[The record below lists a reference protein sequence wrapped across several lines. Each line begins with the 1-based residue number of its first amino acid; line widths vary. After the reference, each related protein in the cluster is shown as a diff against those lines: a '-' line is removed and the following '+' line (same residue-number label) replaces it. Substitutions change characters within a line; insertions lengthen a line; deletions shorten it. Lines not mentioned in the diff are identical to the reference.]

1 MNLTDVRPTSDI
13 EVFLQD
19 PWTFLEKPLSVYQD
33 AALLKGHEFD
43 RRKAKAEMS
52 PVIASLLYT
61 RNPQVHVSSQFIIH
75 KQGLACYIRTRCLL
89 KNFARSNDKIYDI
102 IR

>member
-61 RNPQVHVSSQFIIH
+61 RNPQVHVLWQFMIH
-75 KQGLACYIRTRCLL
+75 KTEL
-89 KNFARSNDKIYDI
+89 
-102 IR
+102 